1 MSRSGCLTQRAGVLF
16 IIKISGAHKHIFLQ
30 ALVVLP
36 HQLQGCILREV
47 GQRILYKGENNYRYY
62 CKNQGNMRQAWLYTV
77 NFWQTFL
84 IQPLFLVVRVQQRYE
99 ELTGMGRGQLTWM
112 LIACYCSCN
121 QSIKDEKAG
130 QQKLELSVHSN
141 ISTFWSHG
149 LLTGRFLLRIRVKG
163 ATGD

>member
-1 MSRSGCLTQRAGVLF
+1 MFFHTSSKVASSGRLASASSIKEKITAG
-16 IIKISGAHKHIFLQ
+16 
-30 ALVVLP
+30 
-36 HQLQGCILREV
+36 
-47 GQRILYKGENNYRYY
+47 YY

-121 QSIKDEKAG
+121 QSIKDETAG
-130 QQKLELSVHSN
+130 QQKLKLSVHSN

-149 LLTGRFLLRIRVKG
+149 LLTGRFFLRIRVKG